1 VTAPRVNRLRR
12 GEPIRARYLNA
23 IADSVDEL
31 RARVARLEGG
41 AGTQASD
48 ASPQSSNLSPEQ
60 LLDPAIDAASVL
72 RGLNAGRVLTE
83 IARLVTVV
91 RVENPSDPAQFV
103 DVERVEIVTFG
114 DTDGE
119 KVTLVFDN

>member
-1 VTAPRVNRLRR
+1 MTAPRVNRLRR

-31 RARVARLEGG
+31 RARVSRLEGG
-41 AGTQASD
+41 EGTQATD
-48 ASPQSSNLSPEQ
+48 ANPQASNLSPAQ
-60 LLDPAIDAASVL
+60 LLDPTLDAASVTQ
-72 RGLNAGRVLTE
+72 GLGAGRVLSE

-114 DTDGE
+114 DADGE
-119 KVTLVFDN
+119 KVTLIFDN